1 VGPPLKQ
8 LTKSQNPA
16 LKGRVKLVFK
26 HFPLGFHKQ
35 AMNAAKASI
44 AAHRQGKFWEMHDAI
59 FKNQKSLADDSYEK
73 FAKEIGLK
81 LAKFKKDFADPET
94 EAEVKQ
100 DMSEARAAGLGGT
113 PSVYINGRKYQ
124 GGYSEQ
130 QISSIVSKYLK

>member
-1 VGPPLKQ
+1 LKQ

-44 AAHRQGKFWEMHDAI
+44 AAHRQGKFWEMHDVI
-59 FKNQKSLADDSYEK
+59 FKNQKTLADDSYEK

-81 LAKFKKDFADPET
+81 VAKFKKDFADPAT
-94 EAEVKQ
+94 DAEVKQ
-100 DMSEARAAGLGGT
+100 DMSEARAAGVNGT
-113 PSVYINGRKYQ
+113 PNVYINGRKYQ
-124 GGYSEQ
+124 GGYSEK
-130 QISSIVSKYLK
+130 QIGGIVSKYLK